1 MLHVYGSLII
11 EIHTKTQNRPKV
23 RLVKMLLFCY
33 VNLRF
38 LDKDNTQIGYF
49 LEDIIFTKGMERMM
63 DQDNDITIDAINVD
77 TDDNIVDINNEDHLE
92 NEANGQ

>member
-1 MLHVYGSLII
+1 MHI
-11 EIHTKTQNRPKV
+11 
-23 RLVKMLLFCY
+23 
-33 VNLRF
+33 
-38 LDKDNTQIGYF
+38 LDVI
-49 LEDIIFTKGMERMM
+49 